1 MVTRPT
7 APPAPPDPPLPFQI
21 ERAIALGRHA
31 ILDVFPGLD
40 RLPIAKRVESDP
52 RQRKALFRQTTVQVI
67 AGDVWMYVA
76 PQALPP
82 GFRRRWKPVVT
93 PEEDCIVVGRKHL
106 STSPALTVYMDIYH
120 ELCHVRQRRE
130 GANLWE
136 PGVGYVERWTEI
148 EAYRVVVEDA
158 RRLGASEAFLRE
170 YLEVEWINRREHA
183 DLLRK
188 LGVALE

>member
-1 MVTRPT
+1 MVTRTT
-7 APPAPPDPPLPFQI
+7 ASAAPPDPPLPFRI
-21 ERAIALGRHA
+21 ERAIALGHHA

-40 RLPIAKRVESDP
+40 RLPIAKRVESDA
-52 RQRKALFRQTTVQVI
+52 RQRKALFRETAVQVI

-76 PQALPP
+76 PKALPP
-82 GFRRRWKPVVT
+82 GFRRRWKPVVA
-93 PEEDCIVVGRKHL
+93 PDEDCIVVGRKHL

-158 RRLGASEAFLRE
+158 RRLGASESFLRE

-188 LGVALE
+188 LGVALD